1 MKKTL
6 FALLIALLGALAAQ
20 AADAKVYIARHI
32 NPHAPSI
39 DGRGDDPCWQKAEW
53 SGGFTQSEP
62 DSGAAPGEPTEFKV
76 MYDEKNLYVL
86 VRCHD
91 SQAGTIARR
100 VSRRDEI
107 DGDYL
112 AVLIDSYHDKRT
124 ARGFKVSAAGVKAD
138 VTLSGDANLQDDTWD
153 PVWDASAVV
162 DGQGWTAEM
171 AIPFSQLRFAAGE
184 HVTFGLQVRRLL
196 YRRQEISSWQHI
208 PNEAPGFVSFFGTL
222 AGLKG
227 IRAPH
232 QVELVP
238 YAVAQAALSPR
249 QAGNPFANGRETA
262 LLGGLDGKVGLT
274 SDLTL
279 DFTLNP
285 DFGQVEADPS
295 VVNLSG
301 YETFFQ
307 EKRPFFTEGKSILDF
322 QIMGG
327 DGDFSMDNLFYSR
340 RIGRAPRYEPDTG
353 AGEYLDMPTA
363 TSILGA
369 FKVTG
374 KTRRGFSLGVLDG
387 LTARETASISAN
399 GLLRGETVEPL
410 TNYFMLRAQQDLRQG
425 RTVVG
430 AMVTAVH
437 RDIDVEALDFLH
449 RQAYAGGVDLFHSWK
464 DRRYYVAAKTV
475 FSLVRGSAQAIDR
488 TQRSSVH
495 YFQRPD
501 AGHLDYDPARTSL
514 GGWGGNLEIGKNGG
528 SRLNWAGGVT
538 WRSPGLELNDMGYLG
553 RGDVAMAW
561 GWAGY
566 RSRKPFWI
574 LNRLGVNLNAWQGYD
589 FSGEPIFVGGNVNFS
604 GQLKNY
610 WNFNAGI
617 NRQGANLSIGAL
629 RGGPALRCDP
639 GWNAWYGLSSD
650 SRRSFVASLSGSVYG
665 ADNGMRRNAGA
676 SLTLSYQSGSRLSLR
691 LAPGYSHNRNFAQY
705 VSSASAADGS
715 RYVLG
720 RLDQQTFYLTMRLN
734 FSVTP
739 DLSIQFYGQPFL
751 SQGRYDAFKRVT
763 DPRAPLFSDR
773 FRSFAG
779 GEIAYD
785 AASGDYR
792 VSEGGAGYSFANPDF
807 HVLELRS
814 NLVLRW
820 EYRPG
825 AAVYAV
831 WSHGRSGDGDR
842 GNFDLGDGFADLL
855 RLPSTNVFL
864 VKFTYN
870 FNL

>member
-6 FALLIALLGALAAQ
+6 FALLIALLGALAVQ
-20 AADAKVYIARHI
+20 AADAKVCIARHI

-39 DGRGDDPCWQKAEW
+39 DGRGDDPCWEKAAW
-53 SGGFTQSEP
+53 SGGFTQSDP
-62 DSGAAPGEPTEFKV
+62 DCGAAPGEATEFKI

-91 SQAGTIARR
+91 SQAGSIARR
-100 VSRRDEI
+100 VSRRDEL
-107 DGDYL
+107 DGDNLGVY
-112 AVLIDSYHDKRT
+112 IDSYHDRRS
-124 ARGFKVSAAGVKAD
+124 AFGFKVSAAGVKAD
-138 VTLSGDANLQDDTWD
+138 GTLSGDSLSQDLTWD
-153 PVWDASAVV
+153 PLWTVKTAV
-162 DGQGWTAEM
+162 DPGGWTAEM
-171 AIPFSQLRFAAGE
+171 AIPFSQIRFASGKE
-184 HVTFGLQVRRLL
+184 QTFGLQVRRML
-196 YRRQEISSWQHI
+196 YRRQELSSWQHI
-208 PNEAPGFVSFFGTL
+208 PKEAPGFVSQFGEL
-222 AGLKG
+222 RGLQG
-227 IRAPH
+227 IRAQH

-249 QAGNPFANGRETA
+249 EAGNPFAGGRETA
-262 LLGGLDGKVGLT
+262 LLGGLDGKIGLT

-295 VVNLSG
+295 QVNLTA

-307 EKRPFFTEGKSILDF
+307 EKRPFFTEGRSILDF
-322 QIMGG
+322 QVMGG

-340 RIGRAPRYEPDTG
+340 RIGRAPRYEPETG

-374 KTRRGFSLGVLDG
+374 KTRRGLSLGVLDG
-387 LTARETASISAN
+387 LTARETAAMSAN
-399 GLLRGETVEPL
+399 GLLRDETVEPL
-410 TNYFMLRAQQDLRQG
+410 SNYFMLRAQQDLRQG

-437 RDIDVEALDFLH
+437 RDIDDEALDFLH
-449 RQAYAGGVDLFHSWK
+449 RQAYAGGIDLFHSWK
-464 DRRYYVAAKTV
+464 DRRYYVSAKAV
-475 FSLVRGSAQAIDR
+475 FSLVRGSTEAIDR

-501 AGHLDYDPARTSL
+501 ADHLDYDPNRTSL
-514 GGWGGNLEIGKNGG
+514 GGWGGNFEVGKSGG

-538 WRSPGLELNDMGYLG
+538 WRSPGLELNDMGYLS

-566 RSRKPFWI
+566 QIAKPAWI
-574 LNRLGVNLNAWQGYD
+574 LNQFNINFNAWKAYD
-589 FSGEPIFVGGNVNFS
+589 FSGEPIFVGGNTNFWA
-604 GQLKNY
+604 QFRNY
-610 WNFNAGI
+610 WSINLGI
-617 NRQGANLSIGAL
+617 NRQGPNISIGAL
-629 RGGPALRCDP
+629 RGGPALRFAP
-639 GWNAWYGLSSD
+639 GWNVWGYLNSD
-650 SRRSFVASLSGSVYG
+650 SRRRLNGTLSGSVYA
-665 ADNGMRRNAGA
+665 ADDGSRQSA
-676 SLTLSYQSGSRLSLR
+676 SANLSLNYQTGSRLSLR
-691 LAPGYSHNRNFAQY
+691 LAPGYSRNRNLAQY
-705 VSSASAADGS
+705 VSTAETAGGN

-720 RLDQQTFYLTMRLN
+720 ELEQDTFYVTMRLN

-739 DLSIQFYGQPFL
+739 ELSIQFYGQPFL
-751 SQGRYDAFKRVT
+751 SRGRYGAFKRVT
-763 DPRAPLFSDR
+763 DPRAALFRDR
-773 FRSFAG
+773 FHSFAA
-779 GEIAYD
+779 GEIAFD
-785 AASGDYR
+785 AAAGDYR
-792 VSEGGAGYSFANPDF
+792 VSEDGAGYSFADPEFN
-807 HVLELRS
+807 VLELRS

-831 WSHGRSGDGDR
+831 WSHGRSGDGGR
-842 GNFDLGDGFADLL
+842 GEFDLADGFADLL

-864 VKFTYN
+864 VKFTFN